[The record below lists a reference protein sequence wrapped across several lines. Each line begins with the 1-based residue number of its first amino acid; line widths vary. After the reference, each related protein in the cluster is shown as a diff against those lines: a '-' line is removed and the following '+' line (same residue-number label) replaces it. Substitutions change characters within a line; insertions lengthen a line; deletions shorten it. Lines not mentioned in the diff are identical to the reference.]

1 MNTNEIQWTRPLAG
15 ALILSLAGVAGTARA
30 MEDDAVFQTT
40 RIEVD
45 AGRRNSKDAAAWRA
59 DGWIGTDYNRFAWRT
74 EGLRRDGRLDDA
86 EVQALY
92 SRYVAPFWDLQLGL
106 RRELKPETRNFGVI
120 GIRGVAPYAFDI
132 DLAGFVRSDG
142 QLFARTRV
150 EYDLLLT
157 NRLIAKPFVGIDW
170 AARSLPAEG
179 IKAGATSSEWGL
191 NLRYEITRAVSPYL
205 EVGRQWQREAG
216 GSTSVNSVRI
226 GLRLV
231 L

>member
-1 MNTNEIQWTRPLAG
+1 MNTKKNHPTGSLALALAAALAPLAG
-15 ALILSLAGVAGTARA
+15 PARA
-30 MEDDAVFQTT
+30 MEDDAIFQAT

-45 AGRRNSKDAAAWRA
+45 AGRSDSKSIAAWRA

-74 EGLRRDGRLDDA
+74 EGSRRDGRLEDA

-106 RRELKPETRNFGVI
+106 RRELKPAARNYGVI
-120 GIRGVAPYAFDI
+120 GMRGLAPYAFDV
-132 DLAGFVRSDG
+132 DVAAFVRSDG
-142 QLFARTRV
+142 RLFARTRA
-150 EYDLLLT
+150 EYDMLFS
-157 NRLIAKPFVGIDW
+157 NRLIARPFVGIDW
-170 AARSLPAEG
+170 AARSNPSDG

-191 NLRYEITRAVSPYL
+191 NVRYEITRAVAPYL
-205 EVGRQWQREAG
+205 EIGRQWQRSTDGGAG
-216 GSTSVNSVRI
+216 ANSVRA

>member
-1 MNTNEIQWTRPLAG
+1 MKTKRIQWARPLAS
-15 ALILSLAGVAGTARA
+15 ALVLSLAGVAGTARA

-45 AGRRNSKDAAAWRA
+45 AGRGNSKDVAAWRA
-59 DGWIGTDYNRFAWRT
+59 DGWIGTDDNRFAWRT
-74 EGLRRDGRLDDA
+74 EGSRRDGRIEDA

-92 SRYVAPFWDLQLGL
+92 SRYVAPFWDLQMGL
-106 RRELKPETRNFGVI
+106 RRELKPEARNFGVF
-120 GIRGVAPYAFDI
+120 GIRGLAPYGYDV
-132 DLAGFVRSDG
+132 DLAVFVRSDG
-142 QLFARTRV
+142 RVFARTRV
-150 EYDLLLT
+150 EYDLLFT
-157 NRLIAKPFVGIDW
+157 NRLIAKPFVGVDW

-179 IKAGATSSEWGL
+179 IRAGATSVEWGL

-205 EVGRQWQREAG
+205 EVGRQWKREASRRASG
-216 GSTSVNSVRI
+216 NSVRV

>member
-74 EGLRRDGRLDDA
+74 EGLRRDGRLHDA

-142 QLFARTRV
+142 RLFARTRV

-170 AARSLPAEG
+170 AARSLPAAG
-179 IKAGATSSEWGL
+179 IKAGATSSE
-191 NLRYEITRAVSPYL
+191 
-205 EVGRQWQREAG
+205 
-216 GSTSVNSVRI
+216 
-226 GLRLV
+226 
-231 L
+231 